1 MPNRNPRQGKP
12 LSVNPPTRALN
23 PDDQVVSSATVNPN
37 LRNRC
42 IGVLRKVS
50 PAHGV
55 LPKSYVHTDVTLS
68 NDIAHASGG
77 FADVWEGRQ
86 DGKLVCVKA
95 FRTKTAP
102 NPERIKQVRGDS
114 LSR

>member
-12 LSVNPPTRALN
+12 LSVNPPTRVLN

-55 LPKSYVHTDVTLS
+55 LPKSYLPTDVTLS
-68 NDIAHASGG
+68 DDIPHALGG
-77 FADVWEGRQ
+77 FVDVWKGRQ
-86 DGKLVCVKA
+86 NGKRVCVKA
-95 FRTKTAP
+95 FRTKMVT
-102 NPERIKQVRGDS
+102 NPERVKQVRGDS
-114 LSR
+114 LLR